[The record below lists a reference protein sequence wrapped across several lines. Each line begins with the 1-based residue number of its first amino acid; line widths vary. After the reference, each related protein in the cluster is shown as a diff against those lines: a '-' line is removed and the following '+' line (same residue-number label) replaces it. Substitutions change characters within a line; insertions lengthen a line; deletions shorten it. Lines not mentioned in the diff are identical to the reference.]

1 MERADPFDVIC
12 LSLEPWD
19 EVWRRNQHMARE
31 LLILRPT
38 LRLLFAEPPV
48 DVAWSLRQGRWP
60 ERSLLR
66 PVGSS
71 GRLWAMAPRKWLPR
85 RIWPRGDR
93 SLSDQVMEAGRRL
106 RFDRPV
112 LWINDSTYA
121 PLIER
126 TGWPSI
132 YDVTDDWVL
141 AKGTDRQMER
151 QQRNDAAVL
160 RGASEVVVCSP
171 ALAESR
177 GRNRSVHLIANG
189 VEVDH
194 LRAPTE
200 RPGDLPD
207 GPVVLYSGTLSAGRL
222 DIGLCTR
229 LGRALAG
236 RATLV
241 FVGPNSLT
249 KEVELELLDAGA
261 AILGSRPYRDV
272 PAYLQHADVLIVPHQ
287 ITPFTESL
295 DPIKARE
302 FMAVG
307 RPVVTTPV
315 AGFRGLGPPFTEA
328 NADGFV
334 DAVSAVLD
342 RSALPPGPGPAVGE
356 PETWAAQATRFL
368 AVLDAAAS

>member
-1 MERADPFDVIC
+1 VERTDPFDVIC

-19 EVWRRNQHMARE
+19 EIWRRNQHMARE
-31 LLILRPT
+31 LLRLRPT
-38 LRLLFAEPPV
+38 LRLLFAEPPI
-48 DVAWSLRQGRWP
+48 DVVWSLRQGRWP
-60 ERSLLR
+60 KRSLLR

-126 TGWPSI
+126 TGWPSV

-141 AKGTDRQMER
+141 ATGTDRQMER
-151 QQRNDAAVL
+151 QHRNDAAVL
-160 RGASEVVVCSP
+160 RHASEVVVCSP

-177 GRNRSVHLIANG
+177 GRHRSVHLIANG

-194 LRAPTE
+194 LREPTE
-200 RPGDLPD
+200 RPGDLPA

-222 DIGLCTR
+222 DIDLCAR

-236 RATLV
+236 RAALV

-249 KEVELELLDAGA
+249 KEVELELLSAGA
-261 AILGSRPYRDV
+261 VILGSRPYRDV
-272 PAYLQHADVLIVPHQ
+272 PAYLQHADVLVVPHQ

-315 AGFRGLGPPFTEA
+315 AGFRGLGPPFIEA
-328 NADGFV
+328 DRAGFV

-342 RSALPPGPGPAVGE
+342 RPPLPPGPGPLVGA
-356 PETWAAQATRFL
+356 PETWAAQATEFL
-368 AVLDAAAS
+368 AVLDAATS

>member
-1 MERADPFDVIC
+1 M
-12 LSLEPWD
+12 
-19 EVWRRNQHMARE
+19 
-31 LLILRPT
+31 
-38 LRLLFAEPPV
+38 
-48 DVAWSLRQGRWP
+48 
-60 ERSLLR
+60 
-66 PVGSS
+66 
-71 GRLWAMAPRKWLPR
+71 
-85 RIWPRGDR
+85 
-93 SLSDQVMEAGRRL
+93 
-106 RFDRPV
+106 
-112 LWINDSTYA
+112 
-121 PLIER
+121 
-126 TGWPSI
+126 
-132 YDVTDDWVL
+132 L
-141 AKGTDRQMER
+141 AKGTDRQLER

-207 GPVVLYSGTLSAGRL
+207 GPVRAVLGHPQRRPSGHR
-222 DIGLCTR
+222 LCTR

-236 RATLV
+236 RAALV

-261 AILGSRPYRDV
+261 ADPRQPALRDL

-302 FMAVG
+302 FIAV
-307 RPVVTTPV
+307 
-315 AGFRGLGPPFTEA
+315 
-328 NADGFV
+328 AD
-334 DAVSAVLD
+334 
-342 RSALPPGPGPAVGE
+342 R
-356 PETWAAQATRFL
+356 W
-368 AVLDAAAS
+368 

>member
-1 MERADPFDVIC
+1 VERADPFDVIC

-31 LLILRPT
+31 LLRLRPT

-60 ERSLLR
+60 KRSLLR
-66 PVGSS
+66 PVGDS

-126 TGWPSI
+126 SGWPSV
-132 YDVTDDWVL
+132 YDITDDWVL
-141 AKGTDRQMER
+141 AKGSDRQMER
-151 QQRNDAAVL
+151 QHRNDAAVL
-160 RGASEVVVCSP
+160 GDASEVVVCSP

-177 GRNRSVHLIANG
+177 GHHRSVHLIANG

-200 RPGDLPD
+200 RPGDLPA

-222 DIGLCTR
+222 DIDLCVR
-229 LGRALAG
+229 LGRAVAG
-236 RATLV
+236 RAALV

-249 KEVELELLDAGA
+249 REVELELLGAGA
-261 AILGSRPYRDV
+261 VILGSRPYRDV
-272 PAYLQHADVLIVPHQ
+272 PAYLQHADVLVVPHQ

-315 AGFRGLGPPFTEA
+315 AGFRGLGPPFTEVDR
-328 NADGFV
+328 DGFV

-342 RSALPPGPGPAVGE
+342 RPSLPPGPGPLVGR
-356 PETWAAQATRFL
+356 PETWAGQATEFL